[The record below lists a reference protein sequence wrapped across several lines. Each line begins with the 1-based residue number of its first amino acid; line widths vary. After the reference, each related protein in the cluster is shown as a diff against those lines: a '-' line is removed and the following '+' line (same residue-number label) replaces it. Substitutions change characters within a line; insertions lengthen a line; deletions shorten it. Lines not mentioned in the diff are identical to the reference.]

1 MQSPQ
6 SELSVCGFI
15 LNNKGEDGLAELR
28 RNGVHMLAVDLF
40 DIRQPDIL
48 YRCKGGCFL
57 GWGGQ
62 RDAQLGLVDWIS
74 INEFRFDRHQR

>member
-15 LNNKGEDGLAELR
+15 SNNKGEDGLAELR
-28 RNGVHMLAVDLF
+28 RNGMHMLAADLF

-57 GWGGQ
+57 GWGGATPCTARSSKMDIDQ
-62 RDAQLGLVDWIS
+62 RVQL
-74 INEFRFDRHQR
+74 